1 MTFDSTERIIE
12 EIRQGRMV
20 ILVDD
25 EDRENEGDL
34 VMAAGAVTPEHI
46 NFMATYA
53 RGLICLTLTEERCQR
68 LGLKHMVETNRS
80 SHGTNFTCSVDA
92 AEGISTGISAADRAH
107 TVQLAVAPQASP
119 RDLVQP
125 GHIFPIMAQP
135 GGVLSRAGHTEA
147 GCDLARLAGLEPAA
161 VIVEIMNPDGTMAR
175 RADLERFSQEHD
187 LRIGTI
193 EGLIHYRLAN
203 ETTVVCHKIRRVQ
216 TSFGEFELR
225 TYLDTARNQIHH
237 AMIKGELNGDR
248 PVLTRVHVPSPLRD
262 IFALVEPGPKQVTRW
277 TVHDA
282 MRRIAAEG
290 SGVIIIVNVDMAPS
304 DIVERQLEML
314 FDNRDRAPQTR
325 HNAIIQVGVGGQIL
339 RDLGVRQ
346 MRLMGAQV
354 KYTGIAGFDLEVVE
368 FVPPPAH

>member
-1 MTFDSTERIIE
+1 MTFDSIEQIID

-34 VMAAGAVTPEHI
+34 VMAASAIRPEHI
-46 NFMATYA
+46 NFMATHA

-68 LGLKHMVETNRS
+68 LNLKHMVDTNRS

-107 TVQLAVAPQASP
+107 TIQLAVAPQAAP
-119 RDLVQP
+119 RELVQP
-125 GHIFPIMAQP
+125 GHVFPIMAQA

-161 VIVEIMNPDGTMAR
+161 VIVEIMNPDGSMAR
-175 RADLERFSQEHD
+175 RADLERFSQDHD

-193 EGLIHYRLAN
+193 ENLIHYRLAN
-203 ETTVVCHKIRRVQ
+203 ETTVECRKVRRVE
-216 TSFGEFELR
+216 TRFGEFELR
-225 TYLDTARNQIHH
+225 TYYDTARHQLHH
-237 AMIKGELNGDR
+237 AMIKGDVAGDQ

-262 IFALVEPGPKQVTRW
+262 IFALIEPGVGQATRW
-277 TVHDA
+277 SVHEA
-282 MRRIAAEG
+282 MQRIAAEG
-290 SGVIIIVNVDMAPS
+290 TGVIIILNVDLAPA
-304 DIVERQLEML
+304 DIIERQLETL
-314 FDNRDRAPQTR
+314 IDNRDHVPQTR
-325 HNAIIQVGVGGQIL
+325 HSAIIQVGVGGQIL

-346 MRLMGAQV
+346 MRLMGAPV

-368 FVPPPAH
+368 FIPPPVY